1 LCFSSLIFHISFYI
15 RISKTIHIESE
26 PKIREIDSINDSQS
40 ELNLIQNTIAKQS
53 LKERETIASGGSIAC
68 KIHPEKNVEYICKT
82 EHLGLCSKCLYSHY
96 KEGHQIS

>member
-1 LCFSSLIFHISFYI
+1 M
-15 RISKTIHIESE
+15 K
-26 PKIREIDSINDSQS
+26 EIDSINDSQS